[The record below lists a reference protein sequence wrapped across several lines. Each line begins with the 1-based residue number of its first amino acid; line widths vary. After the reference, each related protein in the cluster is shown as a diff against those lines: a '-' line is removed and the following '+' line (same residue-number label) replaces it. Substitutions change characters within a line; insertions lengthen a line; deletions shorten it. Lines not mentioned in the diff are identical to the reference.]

1 MRAAT
6 VCAAV
11 LTLAATF
18 AVEARTPV
26 RGTSARSAASSRAA
40 AKAPAK
46 TSAKAPAQHQN
57 PYRRSPYVGALVF
70 DAASGQILFS
80 DRADARAY
88 PASVTKLMTAYL
100 VLDEVKV
107 GRVRLT
113 DVVAASPT
121 ATREDVWLRQPSCTG
136 LRTGAQMTVDEL
148 LKALMVNSA
157 NDAAI
162 FLAERCCGSREAF
175 VAKMNEKARALG
187 MTQTAYYNPNG
198 LPPAPTAKERKF
210 NVSTCNDL
218 AKLARGLLRDHPGI
232 LRYTSL
238 KVWKPTCVGKPLTDA
253 KGNQITWVNHNNV
266 MVKNKLKVINPDGSE
281 AADGLKTGYID
292 AGGSSVI
299 LTGTRKGRRA
309 VVIVLGSAS
318 AAERDENARRMLTDA
333 LDSFSF

>member
-6 VCAAV
+6 VCVAV

-40 AKAPAK
+40 AK
-46 TSAKAPAQHQN
+46 TSAKASAQDQN

-100 VLDEVKV
+100 VLDEVKA

-136 LRTGAQMTVDEL
+136 LRTGAQMT
-148 LKALMVNSA
+148 
-157 NDAAI
+157 
-162 FLAERCCGSREAF
+162 ERCCGSREAF

-309 VVIVLGSAS
+309 VVIVLGSNS

>member
-1 MRAAT
+1 
-6 VCAAV
+6 
-11 LTLAATF
+11 
-18 AVEARTPV
+18 
-26 RGTSARSAASSRAA
+26 
-40 AKAPAK
+40 
-46 TSAKAPAQHQN
+46 
-57 PYRRSPYVGALVF
+57 
-70 DAASGQILFS
+70 
-80 DRADARAY
+80 
-88 PASVTKLMTAYL
+88 
-100 VLDEVKV
+100 
-107 GRVRLT
+107 
-113 DVVAASPT
+113 
-121 ATREDVWLRQPSCTG
+121 
-136 LRTGAQMTVDEL
+136 MTVDEL

-292 AGGSSVI
+292 AGGSAVI

>member
-26 RGTSARSAASSRAA
+26 RSTSARSAASSRAA

-46 TSAKAPAQHQN
+46 TSAKASAQDQN

-100 VLDEVKV
+100 VLDEVKA

-198 LPPAPTAKERKF
+198 LPPAPTARW
-210 NVSTCNDL
+210 T
-218 AKLARGLLRDHPGI
+218 ARRCCRRRL
-232 LRYTSL
+232 
-238 KVWKPTCVGKPLTDA
+238 
-253 KGNQITWVNHNNV
+253 
-266 MVKNKLKVINPDGSE
+266 
-281 AADGLKTGYID
+281 
-292 AGGSSVI
+292 AGGWPSRTCAVS
-299 LTGTRKGRRA
+299 RA
-309 VVIVLGSAS
+309 
-318 AAERDENARRMLTDA
+318 AA
-333 LDSFSF
+333 

>member
-18 AVEARTPV
+18 AVEARTSV

-40 AKAPAK
+40 AK
-46 TSAKAPAQHQN
+46 TSAKASAQDQN

-100 VLDEVKV
+100 VLDEVKA